1 MYLMSFFNNQRNAG
15 IALVVCA
22 VLMLIAAVASIVS
35 EIIKDGDTNYSVI
48 VIGIGSFIGALLY
61 FGFGKK
67 VMNGE
72 LFDKFDIVCSY
83 VQVYGFV
90 LIVEGIFTLWNNM
103 GTGIVSIIL
112 GLIVLFIYKKITD
125 GRATLFDKIIWVI
138 LLIVFFF
145 TILAGI
151 VLLFGIVTIPLGIA
165 YMIIGIFMFMAIL
178 DNDVKAKF
186 GM

>member
-1 MYLMSFFNNQRNAG
+1 MMSFFNNQKNAG

-22 VLMLIAAVASIVS
+22 VLMLIAAVATIVS
-35 EIIKDGDTNYSVI
+35 EFIKDGDTDYSVI
-48 VIGIGSFIGALLY
+48 VVGVGSFLGALLY

-67 VMNGE
+67 VMDGE

-90 LIVEGIFTLWNNM
+90 LIVEGIFSLWNNV
-103 GTGIVSIIL
+103 GNGVVSIIL

-138 LLIVFFF
+138 LLLVFLF
-145 TILAGI
+145 TIIAGI
-151 VLLFGIVTIPLGIA
+151 VLLFAIVTIPLGIA
-165 YMIIGIFMFMAIL
+165 YMIIGIFMFMAVL